1 MTENK
6 TENKIDITD
15 VKELAKAAA
24 GFAYEKKAADIIGI
38 DLEGKSPMTDYFLI
52 CSGANKPQIKAI
64 CDNIDDK
71 MAELGLNPDHIEG
84 YQDAKWIL
92 MDYGTIIVHIFDV
105 ESREY
110 FNLERLWGDA
120 PAVRFSAADE
130 D

>member
-1 MTENK
+1 M
-6 TENKIDITD
+6 TENKIDINNVAD
-15 VKELAKAAA
+15 LAKAAA
-24 GFAYEKKAADIIGI
+24 GFAYEKKAVDIIGL

-84 YQDAKWIL
+84 YQEAKWIL
-92 MDYGTIIVHIFDV
+92 MDYGNIIIHIFDN

-120 PAVRFSAADE
+120 PAVRFSSAGE
-130 D
+130 

>member
-1 MTENK
+1 
-6 TENKIDITD
+6 
-15 VKELAKAAA
+15 
-24 GFAYEKKAADIIGI
+24 
-38 DLEGKSPMTDYFLI
+38 MTDYFLI
-52 CSGANKPQIKAI
+52 CSGSNKPQIKAI

-92 MDYGTIIVHIFDV
+92 MDYGTIIIHIFDD